1 MSRNWR
7 DDGPSKPNARP
18 LCREGLPP
26 KRPTCARSPLQESS
40 GESPMNPA
48 PRVRMPTG
56 SHATMLDINPA
67 SPLPVPN
74 RRFGLDA
81 TGYCL
86 KADVD
91 TPMTPNW
98 SALRRWIGMRDD
110 RDQTALSHFLGTG
123 IVDPVNGAA

>member
-1 MSRNWR
+1 MS
-7 DDGPSKPNARP
+7 
-18 LCREGLPP
+18 
-26 KRPTCARSPLQESS
+26 
-40 GESPMNPA
+40 
-48 PRVRMPTG
+48 VY
-56 SHATMLDINPA
+56 
-67 SPLPVPN
+67 
-74 RRFGLDA
+74 A

>member
-1 MSRNWR
+1 
-7 DDGPSKPNARP
+7 
-18 LCREGLPP
+18 
-26 KRPTCARSPLQESS
+26 
-40 GESPMNPA
+40 
-48 PRVRMPTG
+48 
-56 SHATMLDINPA
+56 MLDINPA

>member
-1 MSRNWR
+1 
-7 DDGPSKPNARP
+7 
-18 LCREGLPP
+18 
-26 KRPTCARSPLQESS
+26 
-40 GESPMNPA
+40 MNPA

-98 SALRRWIGMRDD
+98 SALRQWIGMRDY

-123 IVDPVNGAA
+123 MVDPVKGAA